1 MSIDIFSK
9 QPGDT
14 VDIDVDLSQWLPGSD
29 TILNASA
36 TADAGITLGVTAINP
51 TPKIVKQWV
60 SGGTTGNR
68 YKVTLTITSAEGRVK
83 EVEFY
88 VKVKEI

>member
-14 VDIDVDLSQWLPGSD
+14 VDIDVDLSQWLPSSD
-29 TILNASA
+29 TISTAVA
-36 TADAGITLGVTAINP
+36 TADAGITLGATDINN
-51 TPKIVKQWV
+51 TLKIVKQWV